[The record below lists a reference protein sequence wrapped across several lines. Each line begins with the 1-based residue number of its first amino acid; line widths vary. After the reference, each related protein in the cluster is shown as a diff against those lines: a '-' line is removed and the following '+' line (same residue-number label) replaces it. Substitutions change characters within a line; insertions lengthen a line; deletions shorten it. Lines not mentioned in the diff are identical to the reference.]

1 MRLKENLDKIETEI
15 KNGLKSKAIDRL
27 RNLINQNPNKIEL
40 RNKLAELYYESGFLD
55 SAGKYWI
62 LKEPTDNRIK
72 KCVELYEKSV
82 SYSGHQILR
91 EIKFCG
97 DKTKL
102 AEYAKAKLSELESD
116 SETKTGY
123 IPKIENNFQKP
134 KVPFTKY
141 KRTFEDKMADFW
153 AYFIIGICIILFLI
167 GIYTVFKW
175 IFL

>member
-1 MRLKENLDKIETEI
+1 MSLKKKLNKIDAEI
-15 KNGLKSKAIDRL
+15 ENGLKSKAFDRL
-27 RNLINQNPNKIEL
+27 RNLIKRNPNNLEL
-40 RNKLAELYYESGFLD
+40 RNKLAEIYYDSGILD

-62 LKEPTDNRIK
+62 LTEQTDNRIK

-97 DKTKL
+97 DKSKL
-102 AEYAKAKLSELESD
+102 NEYAKAKLSDLELD

-123 IPKIENNFQKP
+123 VPKIENSFQKP

-153 AYFIIGICIILFLI
+153 AYFIIGICIVFFLI
-167 GIYTVFKW
+167 GIYSVFKW